1 MWKEWWIWCWDR
13 DGKWLY
19 MLLQVEVF
27 HLWCTVGSLRTKQ
40 QAQRKTWLNDS
51 DHCRQEAIMGWEERE
66 SSFHELYLK
75 AIEKPTMIRKQKE
88 ANWAFE
94 QTIQNTFQIS
104 MLSKHVER
112 RDNRNDCSD
121 ETEVFHLIERE
132 VWIEFDHV
140 IESTPEGS
148 HFVLKEPTI
157 PRKHTRDYSL

>member
-1 MWKEWWIWCWDR
+1 MIVYATAGR
-13 DGKWLY
+13 S
-19 MLLQVEVF
+19 VP
-27 HLWCTVGSLRTKQ
+27 SLMYSGIIE
-40 QAQRKTWLNDS
+40 N
-51 DHCRQEAIMGWEERE
+51 EAASSKKDLIERFWSLSTRSNKGWEERE